1 MIHLS
6 DFMFVNFLL
15 VLFYLLC
22 ALSYSRS
29 ATSQCDWISVYYP
42 LHVTHVTFDSRGRRL
57 FCCLALIHTIR
68 LSVEETKKLF
78 PAWVTAR
85 YKMGNYAGV

>member
-1 MIHLS
+1 MILCHDSPFRFYVREFPTL
-6 DFMFVNFLL
+6 F

-22 ALSYSRS
+22 ALSYSRP

-57 FCCLALIHTIR
+57 FL
-68 LSVEETKKLF
+68 LS
-78 PAWVTAR
+78 R
-85 YKMGNYAGV
+85 SDSHN